1 MSRREFF
8 IRAGCDSGGH
18 KGCGRLDRQ
27 NHVER
32 EQMRVLHTSDWHIGR
47 TLYGRQRYEE
57 FEAFLDWLAVLAEE
71 ENIDVL
77 LVAGDVFDNSTP
89 SNHAQEL
96 YYRFLCR
103 VAASSKRHVVV
114 TAGNHDSTSFLNA
127 PRELL
132 KFLNVHV
139 VGCASDP
146 PADELIV
153 INGPDQEPR
162 LIVCAIPYLR
172 DREIR
177 TAEAGESVEDKER
190 KIIEGIR
197 AHYRRVC
204 EAAEEKRA
212 LLKKPVPIVAM
223 GHLFAAGGRTVD
235 GDGVRE
241 LYIGSLAQ
249 VRTDVFPACIDYLA
263 LGHLHIPQIVGGSD
277 FIRYS
282 GSPLPI
288 GFGEAEQGKSVF
300 LVEFLDHAPKVTRIP
315 APRFQELRTL
325 RGDWPAIAR
334 EIDGLKSRGSRA
346 WLEIVY
352 DGEEIAGSLRERLDE
367 AVAGTGIEILR
378 IKNNRV
384 LERALRGTGAEE
396 TLDDLDATEVFQR
409 CLQAHEVPEDQRPAL
424 LSAYREVIVSL
435 SEADP
440 MAE

>member
-1 MSRREFF
+1 
-8 IRAGCDSGGH
+8 
-18 KGCGRLDRQ
+18 
-27 NHVER
+27 
-32 EQMRVLHTSDWHIGR
+32 MRVLHTSDWHIGR
-47 TLYGRQRYEE
+47 TLYGRERYGE
-57 FEAFLDWLAVLAEE
+57 FEAFLDWLAGLVEK

-89 SNHAQEL
+89 GNHAQEI

-103 VAASSKRHVVV
+103 MAASSNRHVVV
-114 TAGNHDSTSFLNA
+114 TAGNHDSPSFLNA

-132 KFLNVHV
+132 KCLNVHV
-139 VGCASDP
+139 VGCAADP

-153 INGPDQEPR
+153 INGPDREPW
-162 LIVCAIPYLR
+162 LIVCATPYLR

-177 TAEAGESVEDKER
+177 TAEAGESVEEKEK

-204 EAAEEKRA
+204 EAAEQKRA

-249 VRTDVFPACIDYLA
+249 VRTDVFPKCIDYLA
-263 LGHLHIPQIVGGSD
+263 LGHLHIPQRVGGSD

-288 GFGEAEQGKSVF
+288 GFGEAEQDKCVV
-300 LVEFLDHAPKVTRIP
+300 LVEFSAHLPQVTNIP
-315 APRFQELRTL
+315 VPRFQELKTL
-325 RGDWPAIAR
+325 RGDWSAIAR

-352 DGEEIAGSLRERLDE
+352 EGDEVAGSLRERLDD
-367 AVAGTGIEILR
+367 AVAGSGMEISR
-378 IKNNRV
+378 VRNNRV
-384 LERALRGTGAEE
+384 LERALSGTAAEE
-396 TLDDLDATEVFQR
+396 TLDDLDVTEVFQR

-424 LSAYREVIVSL
+424 WVAYREVVVSL
-435 SEADP
+435 READP
-440 MAE
+440 MAEQPDRRKGI

>member
-1 MSRREFF
+1 
-8 IRAGCDSGGH
+8 
-18 KGCGRLDRQ
+18 
-27 NHVER
+27 
-32 EQMRVLHTSDWHIGR
+32 MRVLHTSDWHIGR
-47 TLYGRQRYEE
+47 TLYGRERYEE
-57 FEAFLDWLAVLAEE
+57 FEAFLDWLAVLVEK

-89 SNHAQEL
+89 GNHAQEL

-103 VAASSKRHVVV
+103 MAASSNRHVVV
-114 TAGNHDSTSFLNA
+114 TAGNHDSPSFLNA

-132 KFLNVHV
+132 KCLNVHV
-139 VGCASDP
+139 VGCAADP

-153 INGPDQEPR
+153 IRGPDREPR

-177 TAEAGESVEDKER
+177 IAEAGESVEEKER

-204 EAAEEKRA
+204 EAAEQKRA

-223 GHLFAAGGRTVD
+223 GHLFAAGGRTVE

-249 VRTDVFPACIDYLA
+249 IRTDLFPKCIDYLA
-263 LGHLHIPQIVGGSD
+263 LGHLHIPQRVGGSD

-288 GFGEAEQGKSVF
+288 GFGEAEQDKCVV
-300 LVEFLDHAPKVTRIP
+300 LVEFSGHSPQVTNIP
-315 APRFQELRTL
+315 VPRFQELKTL
-325 RGDWPAIAR
+325 RGDWPVIAR

-352 DGEEIAGSLRERLDE
+352 EGDEVAGSLRERLDD
-367 AVAGTGIEILR
+367 AVAGSGMEISR
-378 IKNNRV
+378 VRNNRV
-384 LERALRGTGAEE
+384 LERALSGTAAEE
-396 TLDDLDATEVFQR
+396 TLDDLDVTEVFQR

-424 LSAYREVIVSL
+424 WVAYREVVVSL
-435 SEADP
+435 READP
-440 MAE
+440 MAEQPERRKGI